1 MNIQQ
6 TNISA
11 GSNIEFLCT
20 MNSIQTTTNQ
30 WQWYHNS
37 IPLPTKLD
45 RYILMNAT
53 RKHMGMY
60 QCCYISSSSDFNS
73 CCAQTQ
79 IRITSK
85 SVKLNQYLRD
95 GTGSIFEMFI

>member
-6 TNISA
+6 TNIHA
-11 GSNIEFLCT
+11 GSNTELICT
-20 MNSIQTTTNQ
+20 INSIKSTTIQ

-37 IPLPTKLD
+37 IPLSSKLN
-45 RYILMNAT
+45 RYLITNAT

-79 IRITSK
+79 IRITSR
-85 SVKLNQYLRD
+85 S
-95 GTGSIFEMFI
+95 